1 MARERNNY
9 WAFMPNGVSRPI
21 ILSSMALAVLL
32 ICVIA
37 LPSLRA
43 QQQTLKPESEPKLSR
58 VSSHIILIS
67 ISGLR
72 SNFSSSDTGGSRL
85 RAQTIQSLRAKGSFA
100 IGVESVFPS
109 QTNPA
114 HATIAT
120 GTLPADH
127 GIYSDH
133 PFFNEGSATQA
144 EEQYA
149 SAKEIKTDAIWELA
163 GRAKLIT
170 AAVGFPVTAGATI
183 NFNLPDNFEEP
194 GAKLG
199 DNPPGLR
206 DEILSA
212 LKPESVAK
220 PVGKKDKIFIQ
231 PQDLFRAAAA
241 VYLIKKH
248 RPNLLLINFSSFD
261 LAQRRYGLLS
271 EESVKS
277 LERIDELVRKIVD
290 ATVHSQIGDDATFII
305 VSDHGAARTEREFSP
320 NVALVKKGWL
330 SVGAQ
335 GQIVSWRA
343 VAQTFGGSAAVFVR
357 NPQDEN
363 FVREVEELFTQQHEK
378 PDSPIWRVL
387 SRRDA
392 ARLGADPRVAIYL
405 DAAPSYA
412 MSSRTTGSTI
422 SKAAERATHGYSP
435 SRSEMR
441 GTLIFA
447 GKGIKPGVK
456 IEYAR
461 LIDIAPTIAGLFGL
475 EMKTARGRVIT
486 EVIGEK

>member
-1 MARERNNY
+1 
-9 WAFMPNGVSRPI
+9 MPNGISRPI
-21 ILSSMALAVLL
+21 ILSSLPLAVLL
-32 ICVIA
+32 ICVVA
-37 LPSLRA
+37 LPSSRA
-43 QQQTLKPESEPKLSR
+43 QQPTSKPEAEPKLPR
-58 VSSHIILIS
+58 VSSHVILIS

-72 SNFSSSDTGGSRL
+72 SDFSSGAEASRL
-85 RAQTIQSLRAKGSFA
+85 RAPTIQSLRAKGSFA

-127 GIYSDH
+127 GIYSNY
-133 PFFNEGSATQA
+133 PFNDGSATQA

-170 AAVGFPVTAGATI
+170 AAVGFPVTADAAI

-194 GAKLG
+194 GAKLD

-206 DEILSA
+206 DKILSA
-212 LKPESVAK
+212 LKPESAAK
-220 PVGKKDKIFIQ
+220 PVGRKDKVFIQ

-241 VYLIKKH
+241 VYLIEKH
-248 RPNLLLINFSSFD
+248 HPNLLLINFSSFD
-261 LAQRRYGLLS
+261 VVQRRYGVLS
-271 EESVKS
+271 EESVNS
-277 LERIDELVRKIVD
+277 LEQIDALVKKIDD
-290 ATVHSQIGDDATFII
+290 ATIRAQISDDTTFII
-305 VSDHGAARTEREFSP
+305 VSDHGAARIEREFSP
-320 NVALVKKGWL
+320 NVTLAKKGWL
-330 SVGAQ
+330 STDSQ
-335 GQIVSWRA
+335 GHIVSWRA
-343 VAQTFGGSAAVFVR
+343 VAQTFGGSAAIFVR

-363 FVREVEELFTQQHEK
+363 FVREVEELFSEQYEK
-378 PDSPIWRVL
+378 PDSPIWRVI

-392 ARLGADPRVAIYL
+392 ARLGADPRAALYL
-405 DAAPSYA
+405 DAAPSYV

-422 SKAAERATHGYSP
+422 SKAAERAAHGYSP

-441 GTLIFA
+441 AALIFA

-461 LIDIAPTIAGLFGL
+461 LIDIAPTIAGLFSL
-475 EMKTARGRVIT
+475 EMKMARGRVIA
-486 EVIGEK
+486 EVIDK